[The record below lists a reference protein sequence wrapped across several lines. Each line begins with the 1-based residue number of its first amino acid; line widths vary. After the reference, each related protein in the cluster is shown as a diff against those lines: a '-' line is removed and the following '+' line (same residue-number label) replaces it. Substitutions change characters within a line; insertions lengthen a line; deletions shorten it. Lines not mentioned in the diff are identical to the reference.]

1 MPGLHIP
8 THSMRVALVIGLA
21 GGCIPG
27 AAPPPPDDSAQSGST
42 GTADNGL
49 DMASAESGETPG
61 TDPTSQGPD
70 SSPNDGAAS
79 SDADLGEAGEAS
91 AVGDAAGDLDA
102 VAPNTGTAES
112 GQALDAMMDTGQT
125 GDHEP
130 DNPSGLVYYF
140 PFNGDTKDHSGSGH
154 DAINSGATLTTGH
167 LNDVNGAYM
176 FDGTSAFMTAPGA
189 DLPTGSDARTLTM
202 WINPSTTARQYG
214 IVSWGAGNCTGFMF
228 GLGSEGDTFWG
239 GCDDAGNGA
248 GVSKSTWTF
257 LAAVFTPP
265 QSIKMFVNGTSQ
277 SYPLSAPLETHA
289 STLWIGADTLTN
301 APTALLDHYAGAI
314 DSIQIYNR
322 ALTDA
327 EIAKVMLLP

>member
-1 MPGLHIP
+1 
-8 THSMRVALVIGLA
+8 MRVALLIGLA

-27 AAPPPPDDSAQSGST
+27 AAPPPPDDLAQSGDN
-42 GTADNGL
+42 GTANGL
-49 DMASAESGETPG
+49 DTAPVESGETSG
-61 TDPTSQGPD
+61 TADPPSQGPD
-70 SSPNDGAAS
+70 SSPNDGAAAS
-79 SDADLGEAGEAS
+79 GAGLGETGEAS
-91 AVGDAAGDLDA
+91 AMGDAAGDLDA
-102 VAPNTGTAES
+102 VAPSTEAAES
-112 GQALDAMMDTGQT
+112 GQALDAMTDAGQT
-125 GDHEP
+125 GDHEA
-130 DNPSGLVYYF
+130 DIPSGLVYYF
-140 PFNGDTKDHSGSGH
+140 PFDGDTKDHSGGGH

-202 WINPSTTARQYG
+202 WINPSTTVRQYG
-214 IVSWGAGNCTGFMF
+214 IVSWGEGDCTALMF
-228 GLGSEGDTFWG
+228 GLGSEGATFWG

-248 GVSKSTWTF
+248 GVTKSTWTF

-265 QSIKMFVNGTSQ
+265 KSVKVFVNAAGTG
-277 SYPLSAPLETHA
+277 YTLTTPLQTHA
-289 STLWIGADTLTN
+289 STLWIGADTVTN
-301 APTALLDHYAGAI
+301 APTAFLGHYAGAI